1 VTLLLDAPVSN
12 TGRMAT
18 LLRELAERHGWPW
31 RVELVPSADPP
42 LRRAQGLVASSD
54 GGVLDAGVAWL
65 DLAGAVI
72 AAHVPGAH
80 VLEVPGET
88 G

>member
-1 VTLLLDAPVSN
+1 
-12 TGRMAT
+12 
-18 LLRELAERHGWPW
+18 
-31 RVELVPSADPP
+31 
-42 LRRAQGLVASSD
+42 
-54 GGVLDAGVAWL
+54 VAWL